1 MQQVFES
8 NISLFYIMNSMDGE
22 KHYIVNCWYAHT
34 FTLVD
39 GVFYN
44 TT

>member
-1 MQQVFES
+1 M
-8 NISLFYIMNSMDGE
+8 IGMDGE

-34 FTLVD
+34 FTLAD
-39 GVFYN
+39 GVFYI

>member
-8 NISLFYIMNSMDGE
+8 NISLFYIMNSE

>member
-22 KHYIVNCWYAHT
+22 KHYIVNAGMPIH
-34 FTLVD
+34 LP
-39 GVFYN
+39 
-44 TT
+44 